1 MVNVSLIIDIAFIFI
16 TLITVFLFFRAT
28 GNSKKF
34 LIIVSIWML
43 IQLILGL
50 THFYSIV
57 FTTPPRFIF
66 LIVPPLIFTIY
77 LFLTIKGK
85 AFIDTFD
92 LKYLTII
99 HTVRIVVEIVLY
111 FLFIAKTIP
120 QLMTFEGRNFDIL
133 AGFTAPLL
141 YYFCFI
147 KSNSSKKILLFWNI
161 ACIVLL
167 LNIVILAIFS
177 SETPFQKFAFDQ
189 PNIAIAHFPYNW
201 LASVIVPLVLF
212 SHLASIR
219 LLLKHNTTLNN

>member
-1 MVNVSLIIDIAFIFI
+1 
-16 TLITVFLFFRAT
+16 
-28 GNSKKF
+28 
-34 LIIVSIWML
+34 ML

-57 FTTPPRFIF
+57 FTPPPRFIF
-66 LIVPPLIFTIY
+66 LIVPPLLLTIY

-85 AFIDTFD
+85 AFIDALD
-92 LKYLTII
+92 LKYLTTI

-133 AGFTAPLL
+133 AGITAPLIYY
-141 YYFCFI
+141 YYFL
-147 KSNSSKKILLFWNI
+147 KGNPSKKLLLFWNI
-161 ACIVLL
+161 ACIGLL
-167 LNIVILAIFS
+167 FNIVILAIFS

-189 PNIAIAHFPYNW
+189 PNIAITHFPYNW

-219 LLLKHNTTLNN
+219 LLLKQKSIQNN